1 MGRNLAYRKD
11 LFFENSGFMSHMH
24 IKSGDDDLF
33 VNQVANSENTTICFN
48 KESFT
53 YSEGKSS
60 FKDWLYQKRRHL
72 VTSKY
77 YKPKH
82 KFLLGLFYVSQ
93 LLFWLL
99 AIVLVALQIHLI
111 WVLGMIL
118 FRLIIQQ
125 IILTKGAK
133 KLDEGNLMLW
143 IPFLDFFLVFSQLI
157 IFTLNLISK
166 PKHWK

>member
-1 MGRNLAYRKD
+1 M
-11 LFFENSGFMSHMH
+11 
-24 IKSGDDDLF
+24 
-33 VNQVANSENTTICFN
+33 
-48 KESFT
+48 
-53 YSEGKSS
+53 
-60 FKDWLYQKRRHL
+60 
-72 VTSKY
+72 
-77 YKPKH
+77 
-82 KFLLGLFYVSQ
+82 SQ